1 MPTPKR
7 KVSSLGIYHVI
18 YRGINKQDV
27 FEDTEDSERFL
38 DTLRKYEPIC
48 GFKILSYCLMS
59 NHVHLIIKPGEIP
72 LGRIFQ
78 RVIPSFVYWY
88 NRKYER
94 VGSLFQSPFKST
106 PINSE
111 NQLLTAVRYVH
122 LNPVKAGICPKP
134 QDYKFSSFKT
144 YYSNDLIDASFV
156 QSIVSRNDFFNFN
169 CTSNDDHCLD
179 IDDEKPRLSDARA
192 KKLMQDLSGCDNVT
206 QFQALD
212 TETRD
217 TALRE
222 MWKAGI
228 SISRANRMTGISCG
242 VIRKAIATSKYSQKS
257 VS

>member
-27 FEDTEDSERFL
+27 FEDAEDSERFL
-38 DTLRKYEPIC
+38 ETLRKYQPIC
-48 GFKILSYCLMS
+48 GFELLGYCLMS
-59 NHVHLIIKPGEIP
+59 NHVHLIIKPGEVP

-106 PINSE
+106 AINSDD
-111 NQLLTAVRYVH
+111 QLLTAVRYVH
-122 LNPVKAGICPKP
+122 QNPVKAGICPKP
-134 QDYKFSSFKT
+134 QDYKYSSFKN
-144 YYSNDLIDASFV
+144 YYNNDLIDASFI
-156 QSIVSRNDFFNFN
+156 QSIISKRNFLSFNSA
-169 CTSNDDHCLD
+169 SNDDHCMD
-179 IDDEKPRLSDARA
+179 IDDERPRLSDARA
-192 KKLMQDLSGCDNVT
+192 KKIMHDLSGCDNVT

-212 TETRD
+212 TETRNA
-217 TALRE
+217 ALRE

-228 SISRANRMTGISCG
+228 SINRASRLTGISYG
-242 VIRKAIATSKYSQKS
+242 IIKKAIAS
-257 VS
+257 